1 MLGKIKA
8 LFVFLMVLA
17 FLIGLGLCLYPIV
30 NGAILDKSAENEAA
44 SFLQHLKDNDPIDNF
59 FDLLPL
65 PSDPPRENEEL
76 WDAVN
81 RYNTQIW
88 QEKQSGLTDPWAYE
102 QPSFKLNN
110 YGIEDEVFAT
120 ISIPRLELT
129 LPIYLGATNEHM
141 ASGAAHLSQTSLP
154 VGGKN
159 TNCVIAGHRGWKG
172 AKYFR
177 DIVAL
182 VPGDEVIVTNL
193 WEELHYTVTGAE
205 IIQPYDVKKILI
217 QPGSDMLTLLTCW
230 YPNTGAKQRYIV
242 YCQRTA

>member
-1 MLGKIKA
+1 MI
-8 LFVFLMVLA
+8 
-17 FLIGLGLCLYPIV
+17 
-30 NGAILDKSAENEAA
+30 
-44 SFLQHLKDNDPIDNF
+44 
-59 FDLLPL
+59 
-65 PSDPPRENEEL
+65 
-76 WDAVN
+76 
-81 RYNTQIW
+81 
-88 QEKQSGLTDPWAYE
+88 
-102 QPSFKLNN
+102 
-110 YGIEDEVFAT
+110 
-120 ISIPRLELT
+120 LT

-141 ASGAAHLSQTSLP
+141 ASGAAHLSQISLP

-159 TNCVIAGHRGWKG
+159 TNCVIAGHRGWRG

-230 YPNTGAKQRYIV
+230 YPGAGAKQRYIV
-242 YCQRTA
+242 YCQRV